1 MLTST
6 KKCPTFVA
14 ELPTS
19 PRIFVERCKYTNIFV
34 TVQIIGHF
42 FAYII
47 INGKSPRSSR
57 TARRGDED
65 YSAASEREVYG
76 SL

>member
-1 MLTST
+1 MYRYNKRTLLRRCGISYR
-6 KKCPTFVA
+6 
-14 ELPTS
+14 E
-19 PRIFVERCKYTNIFV
+19 IFRRCKYTNIFV
-34 TVQIIGHF
+34 AVQIIGHF

>member
-1 MLTST
+1 MPYL
-6 KKCPTFVA
+6 CVA

-47 INGKSPRSSR
+47 INGKSPRSSK
-57 TARRGDED
+57 TARRGDGGYRYYLKEL
-65 YSAASEREVYG
+65 SSIM
-76 SL
+76 